1 MAEKR
6 RALFVAPEAPY
17 PLHGG
22 GALRAASLLEYLAR
36 CYTVDA
42 IVFHTPGGRVELPS
56 GLVERLD
63 TIELPW
69 HSKTGAARA
78 LRNCRRLI
86 GGRPPLIDRFGGFD
100 ERIGAILAD
109 RRFYDLAVL
118 EHFWCAPYHARIAPR
133 AKRTVLD
140 LHNIESEWHEGC
152 GRVAGW
158 LHAAAHRRFA
168 RAAAGLERRFSLL
181 LAASV
186 EDAARAGA
194 LAPRASI
201 AVYPNTIP
209 YIEQPSRSEEEVI
222 AFSGT
227 LDYEPN
233 RTAVRYFAESIWP
246 ILRERLPKLRWLL
259 IGRNPDAVARYTSGD
274 PRVETTG
281 AVADAIPQLARAK
294 AAVVPLLSGSGT
306 RLKIIEAWAAG
317 TPVVSTLLGAEG
329 LPARHG
335 ENILL
340 ADGAR
345 SFAEAVVGLFA
356 SSAERER
363 IAAAGR
369 RAYERELTWN
379 AAWQA
384 LDAALAR
391 A

>member
-1 MAEKR
+1 
-6 RALFVAPEAPY
+6 VAPEAPY

-36 CYTVDA
+36 CYTVDT
-42 IVFHTPGGRVELPS
+42 IVFHTPGSRVELPS
-56 GLVERLD
+56 GLVDRLD

-86 GGRPPLIDRFGGFD
+86 EGCPPLVDRFGGFD
-100 ERIGAILAD
+100 ERIAALLAD
-109 RRFYDLAVL
+109 RSSYDLAVL

-152 GRVAGW
+152 GRVAGC
-158 LHAAAHRRFA
+158 LHSAAHRRFA
-168 RAAAGLERRFSLL
+168 RAAARLERQWLPRFSLL
-181 LAASV
+181 LAASA
-186 EDAARAGA
+186 EDAARAGVI
-194 LAPRASI
+194 APGARI

-209 YIEQPSRSEEEVI
+209 YIEQPERSPEDVI

-259 IGRNPDAVARYTSGD
+259 IGRNPDAVARYISGD
-274 PRVETTG
+274 PRIESTG
-281 AVADAIPQLARAK
+281 AVADAIPELARAK
-294 AAVVPLLSGSGT
+294 VAVVPLLSGSGT

-317 TPVVSTLLGAEG
+317 TPVVSTGLGAEG
-329 LPARHG
+329 LPARQG

-340 ADGAR
+340 ADGAD
-345 SFAEAVVGLFA
+345 SFAAAVLGLLA
-356 SSAERER
+356 SAAERER

-384 LDAALAR
+384 LDTALAG